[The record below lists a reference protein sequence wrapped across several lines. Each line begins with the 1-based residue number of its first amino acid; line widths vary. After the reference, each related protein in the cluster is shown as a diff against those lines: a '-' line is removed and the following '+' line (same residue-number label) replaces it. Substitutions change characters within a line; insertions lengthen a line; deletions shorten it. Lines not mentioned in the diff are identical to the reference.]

1 MKEFSDAGRDQLTVK
16 PESISQFPTGMT
28 QKLSVTAEVFSS
40 AQVSNVVSSPA
51 HGNRALINQASAP
64 GYPIIEANT

>member
-40 AQVSNVVSSPA
+40 AQVSNVVSFPQLM
-51 HGNRALINQASAP
+51 GTGL
-64 GYPIIEANT
+64 